1 MESQFT
7 PSEEQKKWASKS
19 RQGAKKEILLEL
31 LKKQEGKCA
40 ISKVEMIFKPVEGR
54 PVKGG
59 RGCHPLYPAVD
70 HIDPGNSNGG
80 YQIVCYALNDL
91 KGHLPVD
98 CFNELMG
105 TSAWKKLMAQWVEQ
119 AQNDRMNREAFKKL
133 WLYVIRSG

>member
-98 CFNELMG
+98 CFNQLMR
-105 TSAWKKLMAQWVEQ
+105 TSAWKKLMKQWADQ
-119 AQNDRMNREAFKKL
+119 AQKDWTDREAFKKL
-133 WLYVIRSG
+133 LRPNAN